1 MADTQQK
8 YDGTLSQ
15 INALQLERNALTA
28 ETQRLSELS
37 QASLDRLEAIG
48 DSDTVLLIIE
58 RRQIEAALTDMRPA
72 RYLQQTLLGLITQM
86 IRPRSTSRTSK
97 PSNKPDSGCSKPCGW
112 RASD

>member
-48 DSDTVLLIIE
+48 DST
-58 RRQIEAALTDMRPA
+58 
-72 RYLQQTLLGLITQM
+72 
-86 IRPRSTSRTSK
+86 
-97 PSNKPDSGCSKPCGW
+97 PCC
-112 RASD
+112 